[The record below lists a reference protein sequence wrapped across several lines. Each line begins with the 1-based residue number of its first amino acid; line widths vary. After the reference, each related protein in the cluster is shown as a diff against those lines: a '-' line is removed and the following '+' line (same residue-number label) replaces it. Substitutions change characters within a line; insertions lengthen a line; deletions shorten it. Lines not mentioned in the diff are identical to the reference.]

1 MQVKLTGCSQP
12 QQYVLLF
19 MPAPSLGCL
28 IHVFVPENF
37 LWKKTHLHGALNV
50 SWRDEI
56 FRCESFRESARNT
69 EKKKEKK
76 KNRSDP
82 SIGCYT
88 CVKTRSNFETY
99 FTCCICAVYFNNFL
113 SIEAVIEQK
122 FSAVRITIGL

>member
-1 MQVKLTGCSQP
+1 MFLEETRSSDVKALEN
-12 QQYVLLF
+12 QQE
-19 MPAPSLGCL
+19 
-28 IHVFVPENF
+28 IQ
-37 LWKKTHLHGALNV
+37 KK
-50 SWRDEI
+50 
-56 FRCESFRESARNT
+56 
-69 EKKKEKK
+69 KK

>member
-1 MQVKLTGCSQP
+1 MESLMFLEEMRYSDVKALEN
-12 QQYVLLF
+12 QQ
-19 MPAPSLGCL
+19 
-28 IHVFVPENF
+28 
-37 LWKKTHLHGALNV
+37 
-50 SWRDEI
+50 EI
-56 FRCESFRESARNT
+56 Q
-69 EKKKEKK
+69 KKKKK
-76 KNRSDP
+76 KKKKSDP